1 MSPHSIHLSSSGPTQ
16 RDFFPPGGVR
26 ATCWCQASAWDPGG
40 SLPPPCLLHAHPKEE
55 TLATEIS
62 GRELH
67 GGDCPEVSFCQPQHH
82 PSRDPFQ
89 TPRVWLLTSCS
100 VTLSISVPLFIT
112 FLAFLRAEGS
122 RLSSEQLEDNTQALS
137 GDSVTFSCVPGIS
150 QGRV

>member
-1 MSPHSIHLSSSGPTQ
+1 MHTL
-16 RDFFPPGGVR
+16 
-26 ATCWCQASAWDPGG
+26 
-40 SLPPPCLLHAHPKEE
+40 KKK

-67 GGDCPEVSFCQPQHH
+67 GGDCPEVSFCQTPP